1 MDIAST
7 AAPPPS
13 SHRAFSAVLRIF
25 SAPASVMADVRAGLP
40 WWPGLL
46 VLAVLAFLFAPTG
59 LVMYPVQQELT
70 TLDVAAGK
78 MEGMALDELG
88 HLPPPLRWTLIG
100 GLIGTPLI
108 GLPLILLTSTFFYW
122 LALTI
127 TFGGAPYRRL
137 FALSVY
143 TSFIGMAFQVINTL
157 YLRFAGLELTT
168 LKDIQHSSLKLSPG
182 ALVNS
187 EGFLA
192 NLLDTLG
199 VFQLWELWIFVGGV
213 AVLLERKRGAVAVPI
228 VVLFVLGMTLLAFL
242 ATLSVR
248 FGG

>member
-7 AAPPPS
+7 ASPAPS
-13 SHRAFSAVLRIF
+13 SHRAFSAPLRIF
-25 SAPASVMADVRAGLP
+25 SAPASVMADVKAGLP

-46 VLAVLAFLFAPTG
+46 MLALLAFLFAPTG
-59 LVMYPVQQELT
+59 LAMYTVQKELM

-78 MEGMALDELG
+78 MQGMALDELG

-100 GLIGTPLI
+100 GLVGAPLI
-108 GLPLILLTSTFFYW
+108 GLPLILLASSFFYW

-168 LKDIQHSSLKLSPG
+168 LKDIQHSSLKLSLG

-192 NLLDTLG
+192 NLLDYLG

-213 AVLLERKRGAVAVPI
+213 AALLERKRSAVAVPI
-228 VVLFVLGMTLLAFL
+228 VVLFALGMTLLAFL
-242 ATLSVR
+242 ATLSAR